1 MMTTAPLQRT
11 LDTLAQ
17 AGAYYAISL
26 DAPEDGAGWF
36 CPADLTDPQSA
47 TFAWLADAVKAKQPE
62 ASRRYTGL
70 LIYTRCVYLLA
81 AVCLN
86 SALMTRR
93 VPMVDWST
101 LRFHWNEGGWID
113 AMALGTTAFYALP
126 DDPEAAHPDAQVLGC
141 EDVLRDT
148 FRQRYEAAIASL
160 IPAFKAQSGMG
171 VAALWAV
178 ASDACAYPIITTLQ
192 KLGNPETCDAE
203 IAALLEAYGSKLTRK
218 SGVIWVEHL
227 GVREPFFKRTAC
239 CLWYTIPGNEQKY
252 CSTCPLRPLE
262 ERQALARK
270 HMEEQLAAAVG

>member
-1 MMTTAPLQRT
+1 MTLAPLQTT
-11 LDTLAQ
+11 LDVLAQ
-17 AGAYYAISL
+17 AGAYYTVTL
-26 DAPEDGAGWF
+26 HAPEESAGWF
-36 CPADLTDPQSA
+36 CPAALIDPQSA
-47 TFAWLADAVKAKQPE
+47 TFAWLAASVRAKQPE
-62 ASRRYTGL
+62 ASRRYIGL

-81 AVCLN
+81 AACLN

-93 VPMVDWST
+93 VPAVDWT
-101 LRFHWNEGGWID
+101 TIRFHWNDGGWID

-126 DDPEAAHPDAQVLGC
+126 DDPDAAHADAQVLSC
-141 EDVLRDT
+141 EDMLRDT

-160 IPAFKAQSGMG
+160 IPAFRAQSGMG
-171 VAALWAV
+171 AAALWAV
-178 ASDACAYPIITTLQ
+178 ASDACANTTIHATK

-218 SGVIWVEHL
+218 SGVIWVEHM

-262 ERQALARK
+262 ERQALARQ
-270 HMEEQLAAAVG
+270 HMEEQLAAVG